1 MDDRFILWAQVRS
14 GTPRM
19 RIDTE
24 GLLRPERWPDG
35 GSIVYLG
42 DVASS
47 FLNALGPH
55 APPEFIERP
64 GFDEQRWTLAASS
77 SGLQI
82 IIRSKSY
89 WGFALLARCYLNQIE
104 IVGERSEVGQ
114 LVMDVLASLGHDPWK
129 AAFGWAFKRH
139 TRLSIPEHRAQ
150 WSELATSGKEK
161 IETSINLLEDRYRK
175 LRAISDITG
184 KAHVEEARADID
196 RARKALLERNLPSAM
211 RAMARAEKELILADP
226 DTRSDI
232 DDINE
237 NDEEEIPYVD
247 LTGEE

>member
-1 MDDRFILWAQVRS
+1 MGDRFILWAQVRS

-19 RIDTE
+19 RIDKE
-24 GLLRPERWPDG
+24 RLLRPERWPDG
-35 GSIVYLG
+35 GSVVYLG

-55 APPEFIERP
+55 APPEFIEPP

-77 SGLQI
+77 SGLDV
-82 IIRSKSY
+82 IIRSESY
-89 WGFALLARCYLNQIE
+89 WGFALIARCYLNRIE

-114 LVMDVLASLGHDPWK
+114 LIMDVLASLGHNPWN

-139 TRLSIPEHRAQ
+139 TSLSIPEHRVE
-150 WSELATSGKEK
+150 WSELAEAGKETL
-161 IETSINLLEDRYRK
+161 EDAINLLEDRSRK
-175 LRAISDITG
+175 LRARSDVVG
-184 KAHVEEARADID
+184 EAHVEQARTDIA

-226 DTRSDI
+226 NTRSDI
-232 DDINE
+232 DEIEE
-237 NDEEEIPYVD
+237 NNDQIPYVD

>member
-1 MDDRFILWAQVRS
+1 MEDRFILWAQVRS

-19 RIDTE
+19 RIDS
-24 GLLRPERWPDG
+24 GGVLRPERWPDG
-35 GSIVYLG
+35 GGKVYLG

-47 FLNALGPH
+47 FLSALGPH
-55 APPEFIERP
+55 APPEFIEHP

-82 IIRSKSY
+82 IIRSESY
-89 WGFALLARCYLNQIE
+89 WGFALLARCYLNRIE
-104 IVGERSEVGQ
+104 IVGERSDVGR
-114 LVMDVLASLGHDPWK
+114 LVMDVLASLGHNPWN
-129 AAFGWAFKRH
+129 AAFGWAFRRH
-139 TRLSIPEHRAQ
+139 TGLSIPEHREE
-150 WSELATSGKEK
+150 WSGLASSGKE
-161 IETSINLLEDRYRK
+161 EMDAAINLLEDRLRK
-175 LRAISDITG
+175 LKSRTVSVIKT
-184 KAHVEEARADID
+184 HVEGARNDID

-232 DDINE
+232 DDIE
-237 NDEEEIPYVD
+237 EDEDEIPYVD